1 MFLKVKSEINR
12 LIDSAISVCLISD
25 IWTNKQMLDFM
36 GVAASIIDQNHKRR
50 IVVLG
55 LKLMPGKHNAENIK
69 TAIED
74 IVNEYSFD
82 KNNIIGHSCDEG
94 SAYVRLMKQLVIED
108 IVEDS
113 VEYDDDD
120 DNDFCQSASNYDQ
133 YIHQNIEDNSSDHY
147 DFETDLLSP
156 EEYAAEYEKDM
167 RNYVE
172 IAEKIVFEN
181 PIRSVD
187 RTDVEVGFDFT
198 LNSLEDDMYDF
209 ERPLINDK
217 DQPIISVGSP
227 AYRSDCLPVKKLEI
241 EISNTINLYLNNKKL
256 LSYHFRRKFC

>member
-1 MFLKVKSEINR
+1 
-12 LIDSAISVCLISD
+12 
-25 IWTNKQMLDFM
+25 MLDFM

-156 EEYAAEYEKDM
+156 EEYAG
-167 RNYVE
+167 
-172 IAEKIVFEN
+172 
-181 PIRSVD
+181 SVD

-241 EISNTINLYLNNKKL
+241 EK
-256 LSYHFRRKFC
+256 

>member
-1 MFLKVKSEINR
+1 
-12 LIDSAISVCLISD
+12 
-25 IWTNKQMLDFM
+25 MLDFM

-156 EEYAAEYEKDM
+156 EEYAG
-167 RNYVE
+167 
-172 IAEKIVFEN
+172 
-181 PIRSVD
+181 SVD